1 MNIKFT
7 WLLAGLVAFVCAGA
21 TAFAQ
26 NVALPSSFSALVRT
40 PAGLS
45 ALDADGALLRSTD
58 NGVSFSSRRAADS
71 PAALFALGAS
81 GSTVVA
87 MGDSGYFVRSTDSGA
102 TFPASLAPAI
112 TPTFVGKIQ
121 SLAAN
126 GAEWIGVGIRGS
138 GYAIIRST
146 DGGASWANATTIPS
160 GSGQLHGVTWTGT
173 RWVAVG
179 ANALGG
185 VILTSST
192 GASWSLLTTT
202 DYTLYS
208 VASNGAGKVLVGG
221 DVGTLLYASDGAAT
235 AGSFTSVGNDL
246 VSEAIRTVAY
256 LSGSSWISGG
266 DSAVL
271 VSFNDATSTP
281 ALVAGPDLNSGG
293 APITA
298 LISTGVG
305 ASYYF
310 ATPITA
316 TTPPGPISLS
326 VSSSGGQL
334 ALTLV
339 GATTGNDYYLERST
353 DLSVWSAVSGSQR
366 SYSGGTAP
374 AWTYSLPGAGER
386 VFYRAKSGIPSL

>member
-1 MNIKFT
+1 MKLKFT
-7 WLLAGLVAFVCAGA
+7 WLLAGLVAFVCAGGGA
-21 TAFAQ
+21 VAQ
-26 NVALPSSFSALVRT
+26 NVALPSSFSALART
-40 PAGLS
+40 SAGLS
-45 ALDADGALLRSTD
+45 ALDANGALLRSTD

-102 TFPASLAPAI
+102 TFPAALTAAI
-112 TPTFVGKIQ
+112 TPTFVGKIRA
-121 SLAAN
+121 LAAN
-126 GAEWIGVGIRGS
+126 GSEWIGVGIRGS

-146 DGGASWANATTIPS
+146 DGGATWASASTVPS
-160 GSGQLHGVTWTGT
+160 GSGQLYGAAWTGT

-179 ANALGG
+179 ANSLGG
-185 VILTSST
+185 VILTSTT
-192 GASWSLLTTT
+192 GTSWSLLTTT
-202 DYTLYS
+202 DYALFS

-235 AGSFTSVGNDL
+235 AGSFASVGNDL
-246 VSEAIRTVAY
+246 VSEAIRVVAY

-281 ALVAGPDLNSGG
+281 ALVAGPDVNSGG

-298 LISTGVG
+298 LVSTGVG

-310 ATPITA
+310 AAPA
-316 TTPPGPISLS
+316 SPSTPPGPISLS
-326 VSSSGGQL
+326 VASSGGQL

-339 GATTGNDYYLERST
+339 GATNGNDYYLERSS
-353 DLSVWSAVSGSQR
+353 DLSSWAPVSGSQR

-374 AWTYSLPGAGER
+374 AWTYSLPASGER